1 MPYQP
6 DRELPLGRTLNS
18 AGRMY
23 YGALINKLA
32 GTGLDRHY
40 SVLIVIEQEYPNTSQ
55 KQIAARLGLD
65 KATIT
70 RIINFLCK
78 KKYIERKPNPDDKR
92 EYCISL
98 TPLAKQKLP
107 LVRKG
112 IHELNQLCRRG
123 ISDSDWKSF
132 NDTLF
137 KLHDTLKTIPSR
149 KLVVQYRRLKISKNK
164 EQRFHSS

>member
-1 MPYQP
+1 MSYQP
-6 DRELPLGRTLNS
+6 DSELPLGRTLNNV
-18 AGRMY
+18 GRTY

-70 RIINFLCK
+70 RIINFLIK
-78 KKYIERKPNPDDKR
+78 KKYIARKPNPEDKR

-98 TPLAKQKLP
+98 TPMAKQKLP
-107 LVRKG
+107 LIRQG
-112 IHELNQLCRRG
+112 IRELNQLCRSG
-123 ISDSDWKSF
+123 VSDADWKSF
-132 NDTLF
+132 NETIF
-137 KLHDTLKTIPSR
+137 KLRDNLKTIPSR

-164 EQRFHSS
+164 E